1 MERREVVRSAW
12 RELEPELQLY
22 GVELVEVEYG
32 RQGASDLLRLF
43 IDKEGGVTIDDCAD
57 VSRQISAVLD
67 KLNIIDNEY
76 LLEVS
81 SPGID
86 RPIRKSSDFEAYVGE
101 AIRLQTDVPVD
112 GRKRF
117 RGVLSGFDEGM
128 IRMRVDDAEYRI
140 HIENLKTARLD
151 R

>member
-1 MERREVVRSAW
+1 MERREVVRNAW

-57 VSRQISAVLD
+57 MSRQVSAVLD

-76 LLEVS
+76 MLEVS

-86 RPIRKSSDFEAYVGE
+86 RPIRKPADFEAYVGE

-117 RGVLSGFDEGM
+117 RGVLSGFEEGM
-128 IRMRVDDAEYRI
+128 ICMRVDDAEYRI